1 MSFNPKKTDCF
12 LGEFC
17 NFGAKEM
24 KLIFMKLRSPDPPWP
39 RPHRAFPNL
48 FLLWMMGMAW
58 HPAFSQTGGDAAAVS
73 SQTRQDMQLRQQ
85 VQDSAGA
92 ADATRS
98 LEEETLTA
106 KPLAPDLGEV
116 AVMSKPATKPWFYL
130 TVDTQAFYN
139 NNVLYAE
146 SGAQK
151 FAAWQIITTPEIGFA
166 PSLTDP
172 QYAMFFPR
180 LGFRYQFFTYAQAE
194 PGSPPYNSTGISA
207 NNFQV
212 MNPTFSLGWSFS
224 EDLYLSFSADAN
236 VFMGSGNS
244 NPLIGRDW
252 SAYSNFLDEYP
263 LAWQATWFNA
273 PADWTSVS
281 ITGRASYVIA
291 NPSNFTRTDNNLTFS
306 WSVSPL
312 KELGLQ
318 AYASYRLAKYTGT
331 QLPSPNFQ
339 NQDRLDFQQTYGFS
353 ATWTPVQYVSLRAFV
368 SWTKSD
374 SSVNVPETGDY
385 EAYNA
390 GTGLNLIYRF

>member
-1 MSFNPKKTDCF
+1 MGLT
-12 LGEFC
+12 EI
-17 NFGAKEM
+17 FG
-24 KLIFMKLRSPDPPWP
+24 
-39 RPHRAFPNL
+39 
-48 FLLWMMGMAW
+48 
-58 HPAFSQTGGDAAAVS
+58 QTGAAGSAVS

-85 VQDSAGA
+85 VQDAEA
-92 ADATRS
+92 ATATTRS

-106 KPLAPDLGEV
+106 KPLASDLGDV

-130 TVDTQAFYN
+130 TVDCQSFYN

-146 SGAQK
+146 SGSQK
-151 FAAWQIITTPEIGFA
+151 FAAWQIITTPEMGFA
-166 PSLTDP
+166 PSITDP
-172 QYAMFFPR
+172 QYAMFSPR

-212 MNPTFSLGWSFS
+212 MNPTFSLGWSFA

-236 VFMGSGNS
+236 LFMGSGNT
-244 NPLIGRDW
+244 NPLVGRNW

-263 LAWQATWFNA
+263 LAWQATWFK
-273 PADWTSVS
+273 PLADWTSLS

-291 NPSNFTRTDNNLTFS
+291 NPSNFTRTDNNLTFG
-306 WSVSPL
+306 WSVNPL
-312 KELGLQ
+312 PELGLQ
-318 AYASYRLAKYTGT
+318 TYASFRLAKYTGT
-331 QLPSPNFQ
+331 QLPPPNFQ

-353 ATWTPVQYVSLRAFV
+353 ATWTPVANVSLRGFI

-374 SSVNVPETGDY
+374 SSVAVPETGDY
-385 EAYNA
+385 EALNA